1 MNKSAYTMKIEEAGR
16 LADHH
21 AKPHGKF
28 FAHVSQA
35 NEDTQMSNI
44 FKSTDKDTN
53 TDTNT

>member
-1 MNKSAYTMKIEEAGR
+1 MKIEETGR

>member
-1 MNKSAYTMKIEEAGR
+1 MKIEGARR

-28 FAHVSQA
+28 FTHVPQA

-44 FKSTDKDTN
+44 FKSTDKDTK